1 MTAEE
6 FQLKGQAGRL
16 DKILTDLMPGE
27 SRSTIQKIIK
37 DGLVKVDG
45 HHQKANFKLKGD
57 ECLLVERRSFIVK
70 EDTLPEAEAMDFNIV
85 YEDDDILVINKP
97 AGLVVHPS
105 KGHLQG
111 TLVNGLLHYL
121 NGNLS
126 CGSDLYRPGIVHRI
140 DKDTSGL
147 LVVAKHNAAHQALAD
162 QLVNHDMR
170 RSYMA
175 LVHGHVKA
183 PQGTIEAPLQ
193 RDPANRLR
201 WTVAKD
207 GKYALTRFQVL
218 ESYENATL
226 LDLELETGR
235 THQIRVH
242 LEFIGHPLVGDPVY
256 RKGLDHVKGSLV
268 HDMSGQLLHAYALK
282 LQHPRTGEW
291 LEFKAPLPGHFEQVL
306 SQLA

>member
-57 ECLLVERRSFIVK
+57 ECLLVERRSLIVE
-70 EDTLPEAEAMDFNIV
+70 EDTLPEAEAMDLNIV
-85 YEDDDILVINKP
+85 YEDDDILVIDKP

>member
-1 MTAEE
+1 
-6 FQLKGQAGRL
+6 
-16 DKILTDLMPGE
+16 MPGE

-57 ECLLVERRSFIVK
+57 ECLLVERRSFIVE
-70 EDTLPEAEAMDFNIV
+70 EDTLPEAEAMDLNIV

>member
-37 DGLVKVDG
+37 DGLVKVDD

-57 ECLLVERRSFIVK
+57 ECLLVERRSLIVE
-70 EDTLPEAEAMDFNIV
+70 EDTLPEAEAMDLNIV
-85 YEDDDILVINKP
+85 YEDEDILVINKP

>member
-1 MTAEE
+1 MTAEK

-57 ECLLVERRSFIVK
+57 ECLLVERRSLIVE
-70 EDTLPEAEAMDFNIV
+70 EDKLPEPEAMDLNIV

-126 CGSDLYRPGIVHRI
+126 NGSDLYRPGIVHRI

-147 LVVAKHNAAHQALAD
+147 LVVAKHNAAHQALAY

-170 RSYMA
+170 RSYRA

-218 ESYENATL
+218 ENYENATL

>member
-1 MTAEE
+1 MD
-6 FQLKGQAGRL
+6 L
-16 DKILTDLMPGE
+16 D
-27 SRSTIQKIIK
+27 II
-37 DGLVKVDG
+37 
-45 HHQKANFKLKGD
+45 
-57 ECLLVERRSFIVK
+57 
-70 EDTLPEAEAMDFNIV
+70 
-85 YEDDDILVINKP
+85 YEDEDILVINKP

-105 KGHLQG
+105 KGHLKG

-126 CGSDLYRPGIVHRI
+126 TGSDFYRPGIVHRI

-147 LVVAKHNAAHQALAD
+147 LVVAKHNAAHQALAE
-162 QLVNHDMR
+162 QLLNHDMR

-175 LVHGHVKA
+175 LVHGQVKA

-201 WTVAKD
+201 WTVAKE
-207 GKYALTRFQVL
+207 GKYALTRFKVM
-218 ESYENATL
+218 ENFENATL

-256 RKGLDHVKGSLV
+256 RKGLDHIKGSLV

-282 LQHPRTGEW
+282 LQHPRSGEW
-291 LEFKAPLPGHFEQVL
+291 LEFKAPLSRRFEEVL
-306 SQLA
+306 DQLR

>member
-37 DGLVKVDG
+37 DGLVKVEG

-70 EDTLPEAEAMDFNIV
+70 EDTLPEAEAMDLNIV

>member
-70 EDTLPEAEAMDFNIV
+70 EDTLPEAEAMDLNIV

>member
-1 MTAEE
+1 MTKEK
-6 FQLKGQAGRL
+6 FQLEGQAGRL
-16 DKILTDLMPGE
+16 DKVLTDLLPGE

-37 DGLVKVDG
+37 DGLVSVNGQEK
-45 HHQKANFKLKGD
+45 KANFKLKGN
-57 ECLLVERRSFIVK
+57 ETLLLERRSLVVE
-70 EDTLPEAEAMDFNIV
+70 EDSMPEPEAMDLDII
-85 YEDDDILVINKP
+85 YEDGDILVINKP

-105 KGHLQG
+105 KGHLKG

-126 CGSDLYRPGIVHRI
+126 TGSDFYRPGIVHRI

-147 LVVAKHNAAHQALAD
+147 LVVAKHNAAHQALAE
-162 QLVNHDMR
+162 QLLNHDMR

-175 LVHGHVKA
+175 LVHGQVKA

-201 WTVAKD
+201 WTVDKE
-207 GKYALTRFQVL
+207 GKYALTRFQVM
-218 ESYENATL
+218 ENFENATL

-256 RKGLDHVKGSLV
+256 RKGLDHIKGSLV

-282 LQHPRTGEW
+282 LQHPRSGEW
-291 LEFKAPLPGHFEQVL
+291 LEFKAPLPRRFEEAL
-306 SQLA
+306 DQLR

>member
-37 DGLVKVDG
+37 DGLVRVDG

-57 ECLLVERRSFIVK
+57 ECLLVERRSLIVE
-70 EDTLPEAEAMDFNIV
+70 EDTLPEAEAMDLNIV

-162 QLVNHDMR
+162 QIVNHDMR

>member
-6 FQLKGQAGRL
+6 FQLKGQSGRL

-57 ECLLVERRSFIVK
+57 ECLLVERRSLIVK
-70 EDTLPEAEAMDFNIV
+70 EATLPEPEAMDLNIV

>member
-6 FQLKGQAGRL
+6 FQLKGQSGRL

-70 EDTLPEAEAMDFNIV
+70 EDTLPEAEAMDLNIV

>member
-1 MTAEE
+1 MTKEK
-6 FQLKGQAGRL
+6 FQLEGQAGRL
-16 DKILTDLMPGE
+16 DKVLTDLLPGE

-37 DGLVKVDG
+37 DGLVSVNG
-45 HHQKANFKLKGD
+45 QERKANFKLKGN
-57 ECLLVERRSFIVK
+57 EILLVERPSLAV
-70 EDTLPEAEAMDFNIV
+70 EVDSLPEPEAMDLDII
-85 YEDDDILVINKP
+85 YEDEDILVINKP
-97 AGLVVHPS
+97 DGLVVHPS
-105 KGHLQG
+105 KGHLKG

-126 CGSDLYRPGIVHRI
+126 TGSDFYRPGIVHRI

-147 LVVAKHNAAHQALAD
+147 LVVAKHNAAHQALAE
-162 QLVNHDMR
+162 QLLSHDMR

-175 LVHGHVKA
+175 LVHGQVKA

-201 WTVAKD
+201 WTVAKE

-218 ESYENATL
+218 ENFENATL

-256 RKGLDHVKGSLV
+256 RKGLDHIKGSLV

-282 LQHPRTGEW
+282 LQHPRSGEW
-291 LEFKAPLPGHFEQVL
+291 LEFKSPLPRRFEEVL
-306 SQLA
+306 DQLR

>member
-6 FQLKGQAGRL
+6 YQLKGQAGRL

-37 DGLVKVDG
+37 DGLVKVDD

-57 ECLLVERRSFIVK
+57 ECLLVERRSLIVE
-70 EDTLPEAEAMDFNIV
+70 EDTLPEPEAMDLNIV

-256 RKGLDHVKGSLV
+256 RKGLDHVKESLV

>member
-6 FQLKGQAGRL
+6 FQLKGQSGRL

-57 ECLLVERRSFIVK
+57 ECLLVERRSLIVE
-70 EDTLPEAEAMDFNIV
+70 EDTLPEPEAMDLNIV
-85 YEDDDILVINKP
+85 YEDEDILVINKP

-256 RKGLDHVKGSLV
+256 RKGLDHIKGSLV

-282 LQHPRTGEW
+282 LQHPRSGEW
-291 LEFKAPLPGHFEQVL
+291 LEFKAPLSRRFEEVL
-306 SQLA
+306 DQLR

>member
-6 FQLKGQAGRL
+6 FQLKGQSGRL

-37 DGLVKVDG
+37 DGLVRVDG

-57 ECLLVERRSFIVK
+57 ECLLVERRSLIVE
-70 EDTLPEAEAMDFNIV
+70 EDTLPETEAMDLNIV
-85 YEDDDILVINKP
+85 YEDEDILVINKP

-226 LDLELETGR
+226 LELELETGR

>member
-6 FQLKGQAGRL
+6 FQLKGQSGRL

-37 DGLVKVDG
+37 DGLVKVEG

-57 ECLLVERRSFIVK
+57 ECLLVERRSFIVE
-70 EDTLPEAEAMDFNIV
+70 EDTLPEAETMDLNIV

-291 LEFKAPLPGHFEQVL
+291 LEFKASLPGHFEQVL

>member
-70 EDTLPEAEAMDFNIV
+70 EDTLPEAEAMDLNIV

-140 DKDTSGL
+140 DNDTSGL

>member
-57 ECLLVERRSFIVK
+57 ECLLVERRSFIVE
-70 EDTLPEAEAMDFNIV
+70 EDTLPEAEAMDLNIV

>member
-37 DGLVKVDG
+37 DGLVRVDG

-57 ECLLVERRSFIVK
+57 ECLLVERRSLIVE
-70 EDTLPEAEAMDFNIV
+70 EDTLPEAEAMDLNIV

>member
-6 FQLKGQAGRL
+6 FQLKGQSGRL

-70 EDTLPEAEAMDFNIV
+70 EDTLPEAEAMDLNIV
-85 YEDDDILVINKP
+85 YEDDDILVIDKP

-175 LVHGHVKA
+175 LVHGYVKA

>member
-6 FQLKGQAGRL
+6 FQLKGQSGRL

-70 EDTLPEAEAMDFNIV
+70 EDTLPEAEAMDLNIV

-162 QLVNHDMR
+162 QLVNHDMH

>member
-1 MTAEE
+1 MTKEK
-6 FQLKGQAGRL
+6 FQLEGQAGRL
-16 DKILTDLMPGE
+16 DKVLNDLLPGE

-37 DGLVKVDG
+37 DGLVSVNG
-45 HHQKANFKLKGD
+45 QEQKANFKLKGN
-57 ECLLVERRSFIVK
+57 ETLLVERRSLVVE
-70 EDTLPEAEAMDFNIV
+70 EDSMPEPEAMDLDII
-85 YEDDDILVINKP
+85 YEDEDILVINKP

-105 KGHLQG
+105 KGHLKG

-121 NGNLS
+121 TGNLS
-126 CGSDLYRPGIVHRI
+126 TGSDFYRPGIVHRI

-147 LVVAKHNAAHQALAD
+147 LVVAKHNAAHQALAE
-162 QLVNHDMR
+162 QLLNHDMR

-175 LVHGHVKA
+175 LVHGQVKA

-201 WTVAKD
+201 WTVSKE
-207 GKYALTRFQVL
+207 GKYALTRFQVM
-218 ESYENATL
+218 ENFENATL

-282 LQHPRTGEW
+282 LQHPRSGEW
-291 LEFKAPLPGHFEQVL
+291 LEFKAPLPRRFEEAL
-306 SQLA
+306 DQLR

>member
-6 FQLKGQAGRL
+6 FQLKGQSGRL

-70 EDTLPEAEAMDFNIV
+70 EDTLPEAEAMDLNIV

-291 LEFKAPLPGHFEQVL
+291 LEFKASLPGHFEQVL

>member
-6 FQLKGQAGRL
+6 FQLKGQSGRL

-57 ECLLVERRSFIVK
+57 ECLLVERRSLIVE
-70 EDTLPEAEAMDFNIV
+70 EDTLPEPEAMDLNIV
-85 YEDDDILVINKP
+85 YEDEDILVINKP

-170 RSYMA
+170 RSYRA

-242 LEFIGHPLVGDPVY
+242 LQV
-256 RKGLDHVKGSLV
+256 
-268 HDMSGQLLHAYALK
+268 SG
-282 LQHPRTGEW
+282 
-291 LEFKAPLPGHFEQVL
+291 
-306 SQLA
+306 

>member
-6 FQLKGQAGRL
+6 FQLKGQSGRL

-70 EDTLPEAEAMDFNIV
+70 EDTLPEAEAMDLNIV

-147 LVVAKHNAAHQALAD
+147 LVVAKHNAAHHALAD

>member
-57 ECLLVERRSFIVK
+57 ECLLVERRSLIVE
-70 EDTLPEAEAMDFNIV
+70 EDTLPEPEAMDLNIV

-105 KGHLQG
+105 TGHRQG
-111 TLVNGLLHYL
+111 TLVNGLLQYL

>member
-1 MTAEE
+1 MIKEK
-6 FQLKGQAGRL
+6 FQLEGQAGRL
-16 DKILTDLMPGE
+16 DKVLTDLLPGE

-37 DGLVKVDG
+37 DGLVSVNG
-45 HHQKANFKLKGD
+45 QERKANFKLKGD
-57 ECLLVERRSFIVK
+57 EILLVERPSLAV
-70 EDTLPEAEAMDFNIV
+70 EVDSLPEPEAMDLDII
-85 YEDDDILVINKP
+85 YEDEDILVINKP

-105 KGHLQG
+105 KGHLKG
-111 TLVNGLLHYL
+111 TLVNGI
-121 NGNLS
+121 NGVL
-126 CGSDLYRPGIVHRI
+126 RPGIVHRI

-147 LVVAKHNAAHQALAD
+147 LVVAKHNAAHQALAE
-162 QLVNHDMR
+162 QLLNHDMR

-175 LVHGHVKA
+175 LVHGQVKA

-201 WTVAKD
+201 WTVAKE
-207 GKYALTRFQVL
+207 GKYALTRFQVM
-218 ESYENATL
+218 ENFENATL

-256 RKGLDHVKGSLV
+256 RKGLDHIKGSLV

-282 LQHPRTGEW
+282 LQHPRSGEW
-291 LEFKAPLPGHFEQVL
+291 LEFKAPLPRRFEEVL
-306 SQLA
+306 DQLR

>member
-70 EDTLPEAEAMDFNIV
+70 EDTLPEAEAMDLNIV

-170 RSYMA
+170 RSYRA

>member
-1 MTAEE
+1 M
-6 FQLKGQAGRL
+6 
-16 DKILTDLMPGE
+16 
-27 SRSTIQKIIK
+27 
-37 DGLVKVDG
+37 
-45 HHQKANFKLKGD
+45 
-57 ECLLVERRSFIVK
+57 
-70 EDTLPEAEAMDFNIV
+70 
-85 YEDDDILVINKP
+85 
-97 AGLVVHPS
+97 
-105 KGHLQG
+105 
-111 TLVNGLLHYL
+111 
-121 NGNLS
+121 
-126 CGSDLYRPGIVHRI
+126 
-140 DKDTSGL
+140 
-147 LVVAKHNAAHQALAD
+147 
-162 QLVNHDMR
+162 
-170 RSYMA
+170 
-175 LVHGHVKA
+175 
-183 PQGTIEAPLQ
+183 
-193 RDPANRLR
+193 R

-218 ESYENATL
+218 ESYENATF

>member
-1 MTAEE
+1 MTKEK
-6 FQLKGQAGRL
+6 FQLEGQAGRL
-16 DKILTDLMPGE
+16 DKVLTDLLPGE

-37 DGLVKVDG
+37 DGLVSVNG
-45 HHQKANFKLKGD
+45 QEQKANFKLKGN
-57 ECLLVERRSFIVK
+57 ETLLVERRSLVVE
-70 EDTLPEAEAMDFNIV
+70 EDSMPEPEAMDLDII
-85 YEDDDILVINKP
+85 YEDEDILVINKP

-105 KGHLQG
+105 KGHLKG

-126 CGSDLYRPGIVHRI
+126 TGSDFYRPGIVHRI
-140 DKDTSGL
+140 DKDTSGI
-147 LVVAKHNAAHQALAD
+147 LVVAKHNAAHQALAE
-162 QLVNHDMR
+162 QLLNHDMR

-175 LVHGHVKA
+175 LVHGQVKA

-201 WTVAKD
+201 WAVSKE
-207 GKYALTRFQVL
+207 GKYALTRFQVM
-218 ESYENATL
+218 ENFENATL

-256 RKGLDHVKGSLV
+256 RKGVDHIKGSLV

-282 LQHPRTGEW
+282 LQHPRSGEW
-291 LEFKAPLPGHFEQVL
+291 LEFKAPLPRRFEEAL
-306 SQLA
+306 DQLR

>member
-6 FQLKGQAGRL
+6 FQLKGQSGRL

-37 DGLVKVDG
+37 DGLVRVDG

-57 ECLLVERRSFIVK
+57 ECLLVERRSFIVE
-70 EDTLPEAEAMDFNIV
+70 EDTLPEAEAMDLNIV

>member
-6 FQLKGQAGRL
+6 FQLKGQSGRL

-57 ECLLVERRSFIVK
+57 ECLLVERRSLIVE
-70 EDTLPEAEAMDFNIV
+70 EDTLPEPEAMDLNIV

-170 RSYMA
+170 RSYRA

>member
-70 EDTLPEAEAMDFNIV
+70 EDTLPEAEAMDLNIV

-268 HDMSGQLLHAYALK
+268 HDMSGQLLHSYALK

>member
-70 EDTLPEAEAMDFNIV
+70 EDTLPEAEAMDLNIV
-85 YEDDDILVINKP
+85 YEDDDILVIDKP

>member
-70 EDTLPEAEAMDFNIV
+70 EDTLPEAEAMDLNIV

-170 RSYMA
+170 RSYWA